1 MSASGR
7 LRVVG
12 GELAGR
18 RFATKVATTTRPTSD
33 RVREAIASMVEARGG
48 YAGTHVLDLFAGTG
62 AMAIEALSRGAADAV
77 LVERDRMAA
86 RALGES
92 LAALGLGA
100 RATLSSL
107 DLSGAPEAVVR
118 KLPAGPAFDRVFVD
132 PPYRELALVPP
143 LLAALAA
150 GGRLSEGALVVVE
163 HPSAEVPTLD
173 QALEVEAS
181 KRYGDSSVLVTRYAP
196 ARGGERD

>member
-12 GELAGR
+12 GELSGR
-18 RFATKVATTTRPTSD
+18 RFAARVASTTRPTSD

-48 YAGTHVLDLFAGTG
+48 FEGTHVLDLFAGTG
-62 AMAIEALSRGAADAV
+62 AMAIEALSRGAAGAV

-86 RALGES
+86 REIGES
-92 LAALGLGA
+92 LAALGLEA
-100 RATLSSL
+100 RATLTSQ
-107 DLSGAPEAVVR
+107 DLAAAPDTVAR
-118 KLPAGPAFDRVFVD
+118 KLPGAAPFDRVFVD

-143 LLAALAA
+143 LLSALGAA
-150 GGRLSEGALVVVE
+150 GRLAEGALVVVE
-163 HPSAEVPTLD
+163 HPSTEQPALD
-173 QALEVEAS
+173 RALEVLAS

-196 ARGGERD
+196 GRGGERD